1 MNLSSQPTV
10 SARRPKFH
18 LHLVSE
24 QNCHDSAARQPRIFC
39 GQYSLWAVDDICPER
54 LLFSFKHGVEEILA
68 TNSTQSAS
76 LQGSSSTLAK
86 KRLEEALT
94 RLESVLDEK
103 GSKAAA
109 IQNLEESLADANKK
123 ISVLQDKNATI
134 ARRLDG
140 AIERMKTLL
149 GDQ

>member
-1 MNLSSQPTV
+1 MNPSLQPTI
-10 SARRPKFH
+10 STSGPKLQ
-18 LHLVSE
+18 LHLMSE
-24 QNCHDSAARQPRIFC
+24 QNRHDSAARQPRIFC
-39 GQYSLWAVDDICPER
+39 GQYSFCAVDDICPER
-54 LLFSFKHGVEEILA
+54 LLFFFKHWVEEILA

-76 LQGSSSTLAK
+76 LQGSSPTLAK

-94 RLESVLDEK
+94 RLESALDERGPK
-103 GSKAAA
+103 VAAT
-109 IQNLEESLADANKK
+109 QNLEESLADANKK

-140 AIERMKTLL
+140 AIQRMKTLL

>member
-1 MNLSSQPTV
+1 MNPSLQPTI
-10 SARRPKFH
+10 SARGPKLH
-18 LHLVSE
+18 LHLMPV

-39 GQYSLWAVDDICPER
+39 GQYSFWTVDDICPER
-54 LLFSFKHGVEEILA
+54 LLFAFKHWVEEILA
-68 TNSTQSAS
+68 TNSAQSAS

-94 RLESVLDEK
+94 RLESALDEK
-103 GSKAAA
+103 GPKVAAA
-109 IQNLEESLADANKK
+109 QNLEDSLADANKK
-123 ISVLQDKNATI
+123 ISVLQDKNDTI

>member
-1 MNLSSQPTV
+1 MILRRVNREFFAGSIRFGRLTI
-10 SARRPKFH
+10 SAR
-18 LHLVSE
+18 
-24 QNCHDSAARQPRIFC
+24 NAYC
-39 GQYSLWAVDDICPER
+39 SL
-54 LLFSFKHGVEEILA
+54 LKHWVEEILA

-76 LQGSSSTLAK
+76 LQGSSPTLAK

-94 RLESVLDEK
+94 RLESALDEK
-103 GSKAAA
+103 GPKMAGT
-109 IQNLEESLADANKK
+109 QNLEESLADANKK